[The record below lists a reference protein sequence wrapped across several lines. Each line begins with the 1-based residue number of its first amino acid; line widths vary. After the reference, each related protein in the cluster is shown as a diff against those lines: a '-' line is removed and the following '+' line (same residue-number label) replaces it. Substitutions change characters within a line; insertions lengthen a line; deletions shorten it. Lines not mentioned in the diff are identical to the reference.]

1 MAIPLSGLMYSNTLV
16 AKPEGLAE
24 VWRARWFLAI
34 SRVTLELILQF
45 LLKWCHALPVSMLDL
60 KQLP

>member
-1 MAIPLSGLMYSNTLV
+1 MYSNTLV